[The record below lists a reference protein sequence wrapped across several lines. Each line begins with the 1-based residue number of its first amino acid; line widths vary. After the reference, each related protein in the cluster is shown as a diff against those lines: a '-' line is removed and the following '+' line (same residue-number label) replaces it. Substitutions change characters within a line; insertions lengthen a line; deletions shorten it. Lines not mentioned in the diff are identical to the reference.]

1 MGLTGKLEAD
11 VEMKCSAERFH
22 EVFCSRPHHI
32 SKVTTDNIQGVEL
45 HEGEWGAEGS
55 VICWS
60 YVHDGD
66 AKSQTHWTLEYE
78 KLNEDVA
85 HPETLM
91 EFCAQVS
98 KEIDCHLTRTQA

>member
-22 EVFCSRPHHI
+22 QVFCGRPHHI
-32 SKVTTDNIQGVEL
+32 SNVTPDNIQGVEL
-45 HEGEWGAEGS
+45 HEGEWGVEGS

-66 AKSQTHWTLEYE
+66 AKSQKTLF
-78 KLNEDVA
+78 
-85 HPETLM
+85 